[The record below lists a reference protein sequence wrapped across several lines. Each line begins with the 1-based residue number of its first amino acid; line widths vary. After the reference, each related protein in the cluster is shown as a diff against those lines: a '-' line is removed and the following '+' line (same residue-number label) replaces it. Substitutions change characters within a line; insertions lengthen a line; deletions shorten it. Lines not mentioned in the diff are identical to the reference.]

1 MKRALLLLTCMLV
14 MGCMAT
20 VEARAAHM
28 SSPRRAMVF
37 MAGIIDYRILSE
49 EDKTVE
55 VVSILSQEADSV
67 TIPETVTYNEVTYTV
82 TAIAG
87 NAASRVEGM
96 ETLSLP
102 STLKR
107 IGKNAFGLCFSLKSV
122 TLPEGLEEVGE
133 QAFCDSPIDHI
144 HIPASVSHLGSLAFK
159 SASLESITVA
169 ADNAVYDSRED
180 CNAVVEKST
189 GKLVLGCNNTKIPA
203 SVKIIGPSALYG
215 CKSLASV
222 DLPEGLTEIG
232 NSAFYNCTGLQ
243 ELELPHSLIS
253 IGNAAFLHCTGIKE
267 LTIPRLVE
275 HIGEEALGVSENALL
290 SVENGNP
297 CYDSREDCNAIIETT
312 TNRLIKGSNKSRIP
326 STVTSIGVGAFM
338 SCTGVTEVD
347 LPNGLTVIEREAFDG
362 CKNLVRVSLPQ
373 SLTTIGDGA
382 FGYTA
387 IKEMELPSL
396 VNSIGNYAFSS
407 CRQLEQVKMPETVA
421 HFGDNMFGCCES
433 LKKVNLPS
441 GLTKVGKSMF
451 SYCRSLTHVEIPSS
465 VSSIEYQAFYQC
477 SALQTVNFPDSL
489 ETIGSSAFYGC
500 SSLEQVSLPNTVRAI
515 QSNAFDRCTSL
526 SKITLGNQLETIG
539 WEAFQF
545 SKIKKI
551 TLPAT
556 LRKCG
561 QYLLAYCDQLTS
573 ITVLAVTPPR
583 FEYDW
588 GTMVPKV
595 KFETVTLYVPAG
607 SVDAYRSA
615 AEWKNFNNI
624 VAIPDLDVYRP
635 FVEEDKVWKVGDYSG
650 NPVQRVEYYYFDG
663 DTIIDGKNCKQMM
676 CQRYVNAEHPDYA
689 NISQLP
695 SLSYVGAWYEEGK
708 KVYFYDPTTNQFKL
722 MYDFSLDANAP
733 LQIHGQ
739 SYVIGPKQTDGIKG
753 FKGVYRDVMMKWDE
767 EESIYNTTWL
777 EGVGGIDGPT
787 VSVYSGEVNHGVFLM
802 SCTVGDEVIYLND
815 EYEDGATPGDL
826 EAKKH
831 RFDFTHT
838 VKNQPKAPIKRVKSD
853 AESSETQSLY
863 GEYNE
868 RQLGINLNPLDDA
881 YIVRI
886 ANESGNVVYEKA
898 VIAGSIVALS
908 INISAYAKGRYTV
921 TVENSSESFSG
932 EFDTQ
937 TTGIKEVGRDATK
950 AVQYYSIDGKRIAT
964 PQPGLNI
971 IRTSDGTTKKVVVN

>member
-1 MKRALLLLTCMLV
+1 MKRSGLLLVLALV

-20 VEARAAHM
+20 VEARTAHM

-37 MAGIIDYRILSE
+37 RAGIIDYRILSE
-49 EDKTVE
+49 GDKTVE
-55 VVSILSQEADSV
+55 VVSILSQEVDSV
-67 TIPETVTYNEVTYTV
+67 TIPETVTYDEVTYTV
-82 TAIAG
+82 TAIAE
-87 NAASRVEGM
+87 NAANRVEWLK
-96 ETLSLP
+96 TLSLP

-107 IGKNAFGLCFSLKSV
+107 IGKNAFGLCFGLESV

-133 QAFCDSPIDHI
+133 QAFCDAPFDHI
-144 HIPASVSHLGSLAFK
+144 HIPASVSHLGSRAFK
-159 SASLESITVA
+159 SASLKSITVA

-180 CNAVVEKST
+180 CNAVIEKST
-189 GKLVLGCNNTKIPA
+189 GKLVLGCNSTKIPA
-203 SVKIIGPSALYG
+203 SVKIIGSSAFYG

-222 DLPEGLTEIG
+222 DLPEGITEIG

-297 CYDSREDCNAIIETT
+297 CYDSREDCNAIIETA
-312 TNRLIKGSNKSRIP
+312 TNQLIKGSNKSRIP

-347 LPNGLTVIEREAFDG
+347 LPDGLTVIEREAFDG

-373 SLTTIGDGA
+373 SLTTIGDWA

-396 VNSIGNYAFSS
+396 VNSIGNNAFFS

-421 HFGDNMFGCCES
+421 HFGDYMFDCCES

-635 FVEEDKVWKVGDYSG
+635 FVEEDKVWKVGDYSS

-663 DTIIDGKNCKQMM
+663 VIIIDGRTCKQMM
-676 CQRYVNAEHPDYA
+676 RKQYVNPEHPDYDV
-689 NISQLP
+689 ITQYPL
-695 SLSYVGAWYEEGK
+695 LSYVGAWYEEDK
-708 KVYFYDPTTNQFKL
+708 KVYLHDSTTKQFKL
-722 MYDFSLDANAP
+722 MYDFSVDANET
-733 LQIHGQ
+733 LQINNNL
-739 SYVIGPKQTDGIKG
+739 YVIGPKQTGEMKG
-753 FKGVYRDVMMKWDE
+753 FKLVYRDVMWGGGE
-767 EESIYNTTWL
+767 LYNTYNTTWL

-787 VSVYSGEVNHGVFLM
+787 ANVYYGKENHPLFLM
-802 SCTVGDEVIYLND
+802 SCTVDDEVIYLND

-826 EAKKH
+826 NGKKQ

-838 VKNQPKAPIKRVKSD
+838 IKTKPKAPKRREKRGERRD
-853 AESSETQSLY
+853 EMQSLY

-868 RQLGINLNPLDDA
+868 QKLDINLDPLDDA
-881 YIVRI
+881 YLVRI
-886 ANESGNVVYEKA
+886 TEESGKTVYEKA
-898 VIAGSIVALS
+898 INAGAIVAL
-908 INISAYAKGRYTV
+908 NIDISSYAEGRYTV
-921 TVENSSESFSG
+921 TVENSGESFTG
-932 EFDTQ
+932 IFDTN
-937 TTGIKEVGRDATK
+937 TTGIKENVTIERLKDDRIYNLQGQRMSSLRRGVNIVNGR
-950 AVQYYSIDGKRIAT
+950 
-964 PQPGLNI
+964 
-971 IRTSDGTTKKVVVN
+971 KVYVK

>member
-189 GKLVLGCNNTKIPA
+189 GKLVLGCNSTKIPA

-347 LPNGLTVIEREAFDG
+347 LPDGLTVIEREAFDG

-635 FVEEDKVWKVGDYSG
+635 FVEEGKVWKVGSTTGISDG
-650 NPVQRVEYYYFDG
+650 IVKVVEYYYFDG
-663 DTIIDGKNCKQMM
+663 DTIIDRKNCKQMM
-676 CQRYVNAEHPDYA
+676 RQRYVSPDLPDY
-689 NISQLP
+689 SP
-695 SLSYVGAWYEEGK
+695 SLTKVGAWYEEGK

-739 SYVIGPKQTDGIKG
+739 SYVIGPKQTGGIKG
-753 FKGVYRDVMMKWDE
+753 FKGVYRDVMMKWDG
-767 EESIYNTTWL
+767 EESIYNTSWL

-787 VSVYSGEVNHGVFLM
+787 VSVYLGEENHVLFLM

-838 VKNQPKAPIKRVKSD
+838 IKTRPKAPKRREVERQQD
-853 AESSETQSLY
+853 AEMQSLY

-898 VIAGSIVALS
+898 INAGSIVALS
-908 INISAYAKGRYTV
+908 IDISAYAKGRYTV

-937 TTGIKEVGRDATK
+937 TTGIKEVNRDATK
-950 AVQYYSIDGKRIAT
+950 AVRYYSIDGKRIAT
-964 PQPGLNI
+964 PQRGLNI
-971 IRTSDGTTKKVVVN
+971 IRTSDGKMKKVVVR